1 MRQLI
6 KRMIS
11 VFISDSVFFSVELC
25 IAEDYYAV
33 FSITEV
39 VGVGVLFLISS
50 C

>member
-11 VFISDSVFFSVELC
+11 VFISDSVFFSELC